1 MVSRLRSTFVMGIL
15 LALVLSLASVGVV
28 AQPAQA
34 ASDNGAVT
42 ITSASPTMNRP
53 NAGSCSPGGTTA
65 HYAVLKYTS
74 SSIDSLDMGIKV
86 TTSGPV
92 TAILYQGAFFPDIP
106 IANCYGFAWD
116 QPAGTEIDTHRG
128 YAHPEVADP
137 NQTWYLVLA
146 SDNPGTGVT
155 ASVAVTT
162 NTGTVDI
169 EVPLA
174 LDTASLPSGSAGA
187 PYSATLA
194 ASGGTEPYTFSASGL
209 PAGLSLSAAGTISGT
224 TTAAGTFTV
233 ALTVADAQSRTISK
247 NLQLTMAAPAI
258 SLAPAGLPMAA
269 IGTAFSQGITAIGG
283 TGPHNFAVT
292 AGSVPAG
299 MTLSPGGVLSGTPT
313 AGGPFGFTVTATDA
327 NGFAGS
333 GNYSLVVA
341 SPTWTVTPAAW
352 PLMRVLEPVS
362 TTIVVGGGTAPY
374 TFSTLP
380 GDLPPGLTLSSSG
393 EVSGTPTTAGA
404 FQLKYSVTDSSTG
417 EGPYAARVVHTVNV
431 APALL
436 PTITP
441 AALPGGIA
449 GTAYTQQLAG
459 ENGVSPYSFSLTS
472 GTLPA
477 GITLSSEGLVAGTP
491 TASGTFPVVVTV
503 TDSVGRERPVPFTL
517 VIAKATVVVGPGT
530 LPAATA
536 YDPYSVA
543 VTATGGVG
551 PYSYAVTAGALPAGI
566 TLAAGGTLAGTTTA
580 SGTFNFSVTGTDS
593 STGTGP
599 ATAARA
605 YTLTVNAPTL
615 PTITPATVPAGT
627 GGVAYSQQLSGA
639 TGVAPYT
646 FTFSG
651 TLPSGMTLTPA
662 GLLSGTPTQSGTF
675 ALNVTVADGRGLSS
689 STAYNLGISAP
700 AITVAPG
707 TLPAAQVGVD
717 FDQQLAASGGTAPY
731 THAVTAGSLPSG
743 LSLTP
748 AGRISG
754 TATNPGNYNFTV
766 TATDS
771 LGFTGSQAYSVFA
784 APAPLNLSPATLPAP
799 AAGEPYSVQLSTS
812 GGYGDFSYAVTSGAL
827 PTGLAL
833 NPDSGLI
840 SGTPTAVGSYS
851 FAVTSTDDATS
862 GAGTVSTV
870 RSYIMMV
877 PSVPLNLVGTLPQ
890 AHVGDAYTAA
900 LAAEGG
906 TGPYLFALQSGA
918 TLPGG
923 LSLDATGLI
932 TGTPTVAGSFDV
944 DVTLTDIHGST
955 SNVTAALTVAPLVA
969 VDPGTLDSG
978 QTGTAYSRQF
988 SATGG
993 TGPYTFAVTSGD
1005 LPEGLSLSAAGL
1017 LSGTPATH
1025 GSSSFSVTATD
1036 AGNFPGSA
1044 SYTVN
1049 VVPAD
1054 VVLGPDALPVPTAG
1068 TPYTA
1073 QLSAAGGIGPFSFEV
1088 TAGSLPTGLSLA
1100 GASGLI
1106 SGTPTAVGSFAF
1118 TLTTTDAGAA
1128 APFAARRAQA
1138 AAADGASVSRSYT
1151 VDVASAA
1158 LTLSGTIPAGQVGVA
1173 YSAQLEAA
1181 GGTGPYTFVPAAGAA
1196 LPAGLAMDAGGKIS
1210 GVPQTAGDTNVLLAF
1225 TDAQGSAGTA
1235 TVALSIAPAAVVP
1248 TPTAKPS
1255 ATATPTATS
1264 TATSTT
1270 KAGLARTGANG
1281 TTWLLAG
1288 GGIAVLGGLG
1298 ALLVLRRRSNH

>member
-42 ITSASPTMNRP
+42 INSSSPTMNRP
-53 NAGSCSPGGTTA
+53 GAGSCVPGGTTS
-65 HYAVLKYTS
+65 HYTVIKYTTTGVGN
-74 SSIDSLDMGIKV
+74 MGIGMQV
-86 TTSGPV
+86 TASANV
-92 TAILYQGAFFPDIP
+92 TAILYQGAFMPENP
-106 IANCYGFAWD
+106 IVNCYIGAWNV
-116 QPAGTEIDTHRG
+116 PAGTPVTENTSYNNSGFPDF
-128 YAHPEVADP
+128 P

-146 SDNPGTGVT
+146 SDAPGTGIS
-155 ASVAVTT
+155 ASATVTT
-162 NTGTVDI
+162 SMGSVI
-169 EVPLA
+169 VGEPLA
-174 LDTASLPSGSAGA
+174 IDTANLPRATVNAAYSASLAGSGGVA
-187 PYSATLA
+187 PYSFLST
-194 ASGGTEPYTFSASGL
+194 GL
-209 PAGLSLSAAGTISGT
+209 PAGLTMSAAGAISGT
-224 TTAAGTFTV
+224 PT
-233 ALTVADAQSRTISK
+233 
-247 NLQLTMAAPAI
+247 
-258 SLAPAGLPMAA
+258 A
-269 IGTAFSQGITAIGG
+269 IGTSTVAVTMTDSKSRTVSRDLQLRVAAPVIAIAPATLPKPTVGAAYSQSFSASGG
-283 TGPHNFAVT
+283 TASYAFAVT

-299 MTLSPGGVLSGTPT
+299 MTLSSTGLLSGTPTSGGTFNFTVGATDAVGFTGSRAYSMTVNAPPIVMAPATLPPMSAQDPFTATVTASGGTAPYTFSLTAGTLPAGLTLSSAGAIAGTPTATGPYSFTVTARDSSTGSGPYSASTPYTGTVGAPLLPTIVPATLPGGVAGTPYSQQLAGGNGVGPYTFALALGTLPAGVTLSNTGLLSGTPT
-313 AGGPFGFTVTATDA
+313 AGGTANLA
-327 NGFAGS
+327 
-333 GNYSLVVA
+333 
-341 SPTWTVTPAAW
+341 
-352 PLMRVLEPVS
+352 
-362 TTIVVGGGTAPY
+362 I
-374 TFSTLP
+374 
-380 GDLPPGLTLSSSG
+380 
-393 EVSGTPTTAGA
+393 
-404 FQLKYSVTDSSTG
+404 KVTDSRGRESSV
-417 EGPYAARVVHTVNV
+417 PY
-431 APALL
+431 
-436 PTITP
+436 
-441 AALPGGIA
+441 
-449 GTAYTQQLAG
+449 QLA
-459 ENGVSPYSFSLTS
+459 
-472 GTLPA
+472 
-477 GITLSSEGLVAGTP
+477 
-491 TASGTFPVVVTV
+491 
-503 TDSVGRERPVPFTL
+503 
-517 VIAKATVVVGPGT
+517 IALGTVVVGPGT

-551 PYSYAVTAGALPAGI
+551 PHSYAITAGAIPAGI
-566 TLAAGGTLAGTTTA
+566 TLAADGTLAGTPTA
-580 SGTFNFSVTGTDS
+580 SGTFNFTVTATDS

-599 ATAARA
+599 ASGVKA
-605 YTLTVNAPTL
+605 YALTVNAPTL

-627 GGVAYSQQLSGA
+627 AGVAYSQQLNGA

-646 FTFSG
+646 FAFSG

-662 GLLSGTPTQSGTF
+662 GLLSGTPTQAGAF
-675 ALNVTVADGRGLSS
+675 GLNVTVTDGRGLSS
-689 STAYNLGISAP
+689 SAAYNLAISAP
-700 AITVAPG
+700 AITIAPG

-717 FDQQLAASGGTAPY
+717 FDQQLSASGGTAPY
-731 THAVTAGSLPSG
+731 TQAVTAGSLPSG
-743 LSLTP
+743 LVLSP

-771 LGFTGSQAYSVFA
+771 LGFTGSQAYAVFA
-784 APAPLNLSPATLPAP
+784 APAPLNLSPATLPSP
-799 AAGEPYSVQLSTS
+799 SAGAPYSVQLATS
-812 GGYGDFSYAVTSGAL
+812 GGYGDFSYAVTSGTL

-862 GAGTVSTV
+862 GAGTVSTA
-870 RSYIMMV
+870 RSYTVVV

-906 TGPYLFALQSGA
+906 TGPYLFALQPGA

-923 LSLDATGLI
+923 LSLDANGLL
-932 TGTPTVAGSFDV
+932 TGTPTVAGPFDV
-944 DVTLTDIHGST
+944 DVTLTDIYGST

-978 QTGTAYSRQF
+978 QAGTAYSRQF

-1005 LPEGLSLSAAGL
+1005 LPDGLSLSAAGL

-1025 GSSSFSVTATD
+1025 GSSSFTVTARD

-1049 VVPAD
+1049 MVPAD

-1100 GASGLI
+1100 GGTGLI

-1128 APFAARRAQA
+1128 APFAAGRALA

-1151 VDVASAA
+1151 VEVASAA

-1181 GGTGPYTFVPAAGAA
+1181 GGTGPYTFAPAAGAA

-1210 GVPQTAGDTNVLLAF
+1210 GVPQTAGDTNVQVTF

-1255 ATATPTATS
+1255 ATATPSATP
-1264 TATSTT
+1264 AT
-1270 KAGLARTGANG
+1270 KAGLARTGSNG

-1298 ALLVLRRRSNH
+1298 ALLALRRRSNH